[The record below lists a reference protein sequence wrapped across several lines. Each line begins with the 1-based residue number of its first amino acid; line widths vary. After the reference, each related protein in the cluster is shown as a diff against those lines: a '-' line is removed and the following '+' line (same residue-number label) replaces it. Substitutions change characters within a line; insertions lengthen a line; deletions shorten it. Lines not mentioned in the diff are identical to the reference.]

1 MFDMFSN
8 NLPIASVT
16 NVHKKDEPTDRENF
30 ITVSGLSLYLLNRDL
45 LKLYRLAFLLLNSK
59 IIEWKRKV

>member
-1 MFDMFSN
+1 MFSN

-16 NVHKKDEPTDRENF
+16 HVHKKDEPTDRENF
-30 ITVSGLSLYLLNRDL
+30 ITVSELSLYLINRDL
-45 LKLYRLAFLLLNSK
+45 LTLYRWAFLLVNSK

>member
-16 NVHKKDEPTDRENF
+16 NVHKNDEPTDRENF
-30 ITVSGLSLYLLNRDL
+30 ITVSGLSLYLINRDL